1 MKVLYHHRTQGLRV
15 EGVHIRGVAN
25 ALRELGHEVR
35 VVSFP
40 GADPETTPGAP
51 SGPGPANGSAAPAT
65 TAAPEQRKGR
75 LAGLASRLPGV
86 LFEFAEIGYNL
97 VTWWRIRAEIARN
110 RPDFIYERY
119 SLFLFMTTWIARREG
134 IPIILEINDSAVVQ
148 RLRPLW
154 LKALARRIEAW
165 CLTRVTGIVFI
176 STHFRDLLTSHY
188 GQLPPSV
195 VSPNAVDARF
205 DPERHDRDALRRLH
219 GLEGRVVCGHM
230 GVFARWHGVPGF
242 IEAIVDRLHEA
253 PTLTLL
259 VIGDGAD
266 LPAVRREVESRGL
279 GDRIRLPG
287 RVPHD
292 QIPEW
297 VACMDYAFLPDS
309 NEYGSPMKLF
319 ELMAMGVAVVAPDYA
334 PVAEVVESGT
344 TGWLFPRK
352 DVNACVDK
360 VLDLSGRA
368 DERLRVGAAARTY
381 IERER
386 RWQNNAMQLL
396 SLLPAAGHTTT

>member
-1 MKVLYHHRTQGLRV
+1 MKVLYHHRTQGKRV

-25 ALRELGHEVR
+25 ALRELGCEVR
-35 VVSFP
+35 VISFP
-40 GADPETTPGAP
+40 GADPEKEPAGVAAGAD
-51 SGPGPANGSAAPAT
+51 GG
-65 TAAPEQRKGR
+65 RKGR
-75 LAGLASRLPGV
+75 LATLVSGLPGV
-86 LFEFAEIGYNL
+86 LFEFAELGYNL
-97 VTWWRIRAEIARN
+97 VTWWRIRAEVRRH

-119 SLFLFMTTWIARREG
+119 SLFLFMTIWIARREG

-165 CLTRVTGIVFI
+165 CMTRATGIVFI
-176 STHFRDLLTSHY
+176 STYFRNLLADQY

-205 DPERHDRDALRRLH
+205 DPTRLDRDALRCAQ

-242 IEAIVDRLHEA
+242 VEAIIDRLDEA
-253 PTLTLL
+253 PELTLL
-259 VIGDGAD
+259 IVGDGED
-266 LPAVRREVESRGL
+266 LPAVRREVEARGL

-287 RVPHD
+287 RVPHHE
-292 QIPEW
+292 IPQW

-319 ELMAMGVAVVAPDYA
+319 ELMAMGVAVVAPDYD
-334 PVAEVVESGT
+334 PVAEVIDSGE

-352 DVNACVDK
+352 DVRACVDQ
-360 VLDLSGRA
+360 VIALCGRE
-368 DERLRVGAAARTY
+368 DERVRVGAAARAY

-386 RWQNNAMQLL
+386 RWRNNARQLL
-396 SLLPAAGHTTT
+396 ALLPGARGAAA

>member
-1 MKVLYHHRTQGLRV
+1 MKALYHHRTQGRRV

-25 ALRELGHEVR
+25 ALRELGCEVR
-35 VVSFP
+35 VLSFP
-40 GADPETTPGAP
+40 GADPEVEPGTGHA
-51 SGPGPANGSAAPAT
+51 GTT
-65 TAAPEQRKGR
+65 TAATKAPPPADGKGR
-75 LAGLASRLPGV
+75 LATLVSRLPGV
-86 LFEFAEIGYNL
+86 LFEFAELGYNL
-97 VTWWRIRAEIARN
+97 VTWWRIRTEIRRN

-119 SLFLFMTTWIARREG
+119 SLFLFMTIWIARREG

-154 LKALARRIEAW
+154 LKSLARRIEGW
-165 CLTRVTGIVFI
+165 CMTRATGIVFI
-176 STHFRDLLTSHY
+176 STYFKDLLSAHY

-205 DPERHDRDALRRLH
+205 DPDLHDRDALRRRH

-242 IEAIVDRLHEA
+242 VEAIIDRLQEA
-253 PTLTLL
+253 PELTLL

-266 LPAVRREVESRGL
+266 LPAVRREVEARGL

-287 RVPHD
+287 RVPHH

-319 ELMAMGVAVVAPDYA
+319 ELMAMGVAVVAPDYD
-334 PVAEVVESGT
+334 PVAEVIETGT

-352 DVNACVDK
+352 DVGACVDR
-360 VLDLSGRA
+360 VIALCDRA
-368 DERLRVGAAARTY
+368 DERQRVGAAARAY

-386 RWQNNAMQLL
+386 RWRNNASELL
-396 SLLPAAGHTTT
+396 SLVPGAAR

>member
-1 MKVLYHHRTQGLRV
+1 MKVLYHHRTQGRRV

-25 ALRELGHEVR
+25 ALRELGCEVR
-35 VVSFP
+35 VLSFP
-40 GADPETTPGAP
+40 GADPEKEPGVGAD
-51 SGPGPANGSAAPAT
+51 AAPASSKPA
-65 TAAPEQRKGR
+65 TAPAADGRKGH
-75 LAGLASRLPGV
+75 LATLVSKLPGV
-86 LFEFAEIGYNL
+86 LFEFAELGYNL
-97 VTWWRIRAEIARN
+97 VTWWRIRAEIRRN

-119 SLFLFMTTWIARREG
+119 SLFLFMTIWIARREG

-154 LKALARRIEAW
+154 LKSLARRIEAW
-165 CLTRVTGIVFI
+165 CMTRATGIVFI
-176 STHFRDLLTSHY
+176 STYFRNLMAGHY

-205 DPERHDRDALRRLH
+205 EPARFDRDALRRAQ
-219 GLEGRVVCGHM
+219 GLENRVVCGHM

-242 IEAIVDRLHEA
+242 VEAIIDRLDEA
-253 PTLTLL
+253 PGLTLL
-259 VIGDGAD
+259 IVGDGED
-266 LPAVRREVESRGL
+266 LPAVRREVAARGL

-287 RVPHD
+287 RVPHH

-319 ELMAMGVAVVAPDYA
+319 ELMAMGVAVVAPDYD
-334 PVAEVVESGT
+334 PVAEVIEPGT

-352 DVNACVDK
+352 DVHACVDQ
-360 VLDLSGRA
+360 VVALCARG
-368 DERLRVGAAARTY
+368 DERDRVGAAARAY

-386 RWQNNAMQLL
+386 RWRNNAQQLL
-396 SLLPAAGHTTT
+396 SLLPARREASA